1 MPAERVGDLLDRLY
15 DKLDAAAAACGVTKV
30 DTIGDA
36 YLCATNLA
44 GDQVLHSASHAR
56 AGLTEVWDLSN

>member
-1 MPAERVGDLLDRLY
+1 MDRLY

-44 GDQVLHSASHAR
+44 GDQVLHSHAR
-56 AGLTEVWDLSN
+56 AGLTEVWDLSD